1 MIFFSFA
8 TRNLR
13 RHTVRSF
20 LATLGIVIGVF
31 AIASLGVMGNS
42 INLLAAGLIADVGDT
57 VVITPH
63 TALGGEGFVG
73 DPRTVVAATIS
84 EADVDRIERAAGGN
98 PVVAV
103 VEEAADL
110 RVGNEGGYAQ
120 VIGLATDDI
129 PDLLDLSEGNYLR
142 PGSPAALVGSVLA
155 EEYGI
160 RAGSRIALGD
170 EEMRVAGVLEER
182 GFAFDINPDYAVVI
196 ERDRFRD
203 QFPQKEGYDYV
214 VITVRDPDEMEEV
227 KTAVENLMN
236 RRDETVDITDSRE
249 SLNQVNEIY
258 DAMGRFLLGIGAV
271 SLVIAAVSILNV
283 MIISVTERRHEI
295 GVMRSIGALR
305 GEVMRM
311 FLYEALV
318 LGLAGSLIGGALSF
332 VGGYVISLAAIEV
345 FTAGTTFAEGATVF
359 DPLSVAYILGAM
371 LFGIVTSVAA
381 GVYPAWQA
389 AQMTPIEAL
398 RG

>member
-63 TALGGEGFVG
+63 TALGGEGIVG
-73 DPRTVVAATIS
+73 DPRTMVAATIS
-84 EADVDRIERAAGGN
+84 ETDVDRIERAAGGN

-120 VIGLATDDI
+120 VIGLVTKDI
-129 PDLLDLSEGNYLR
+129 PDLLDLSEGTHLR

-196 ERDRFRD
+196 ERDRFRE

-214 VITVRDPDEMEEV
+214 VITVADPDEMEGV
-227 KTAVENLMN
+227 KAAVETLMN
-236 RRDETVDITDSRE
+236 RRDETVDVTDSRE
-249 SLNQVNEIY
+249 SLDQVNEIY

-318 LGLAGSLIGGALSF
+318 LGLVGSLVGGALSF

-359 DPLSVAYILGAM
+359 DPLSLAYILGAM
-371 LFGIVTSVAA
+371 LFGVVTSVAA

-398 RG
+398 QG